1 MAAYDFT
8 GLSTM
13 IAVGGGH
20 CLPPS
25 CGPIRT
31 RVASCS
37 TSLPW
42 LRVRSFSWTPPASQ
56 PCTRV
61 AGDFLQTLPNGGD
74 AYIFKRA
81 IHDPQ
86 LG

>member
-1 MAAYDFT
+1 
-8 GLSTM
+8 
-13 IAVGGGH
+13 
-20 CLPPS
+20 
-25 CGPIRT
+25 
-31 RVASCS
+31 
-37 TSLPW
+37 
-42 LRVRSFSWTPPASQ
+42 VRSFSWTPPASQ